1 MTIIKALPKLL
12 EYIGGS
18 SVACVILEFIIDVLC
33 VFSEEDIRKE
43 AHNTLSILMEFI
55 DAKVMKEE
63 LLKVIGE
70 LQKES

>member
-1 MTIIKALPKLL
+1 
-12 EYIGGS
+12 
-18 SVACVILEFIIDVLC
+18 VLC

-43 AHNTLSILMEFI
+43 ANSTLTILMEFI
-55 DAKVMKEE
+55 DAKIMKEE